1 MVRQTESDV
10 VDQSPNEEPGHLPP
24 GHAITEPV
32 ENGFQIRSQGT

>member
-1 MVRQTESDV
+1 MVRQTESDL
-10 VDQSPNEEPGHLPP
+10 VDQSPNEEPGHLP